1 MKNKSI
7 LLLLVVIVLSVSA
20 CAPSVS
26 QTDISVAPISNEE
39 PQIIPTQAEP
49 APQPELPVVS
59 SWKPIRDVRYGFGL
73 AVPCWWLF
81 TPIPEDAIGGGVMTI
96 KNYDDAY
103 FMANSSKGF
112 WDWPNGTL
120 KLDVIVME
128 GVDPANSDIDGY
140 LQFSDPTMERLVAVE
155 SLQLGSLT
163 ATVGTFANMNNP
175 NDTDVKLFFFR
186 LAPDKLLMI
195 NPIPQNIIDT
205 PDFQALLASIVLT
218 PAEQISL
225 PLITPAPALIDA
237 SCAG

>member
-1 MKNKSI
+1 MKNRSV
-7 LLLLVVIVLSVSA
+7 LLLFVIALSASA

-26 QTDISVAPISNEE
+26 QTDISVAPISTEA

-49 APQPELPVVS
+49 TLQPELSAVS
-59 SWKPIRDVRYGFGL
+59 SWKPIRDMRYGFGL

-81 TPIPEDAIGGGVMTI
+81 TPIPADAIGGGAMTI

-103 FMANSSKGF
+103 FTANSSKGF
-112 WDWPNGTL
+112 WDWPNGAL

-140 LQFSDPTMERLVAVE
+140 LQFSDPTMERLVTVE
-155 SLQLGSLT
+155 SMQLGSLT

-175 NDTDVKLFFFR
+175 NDADVKLFFFR

-195 NPIPQNIIDT
+195 NPVPQSIIDT

-218 PAEQISL
+218 PAEQITL
-225 PLITPAPALIDA
+225 PFITPAPALINNPC
-237 SCAG
+237 SQ